1 MKLSKVLSVV
11 LCFALVLSMSACNK
25 QEEDNSPVTSVK
37 PLAHSV
43 NIVAYAEKG
52 EIPEIPYELGHSVAD
67 LKETFMNHV
76 ESGSEITELIVDEGE
91 NDVWLKGGSMIFCY
105 EKSNEEKGISVIIA
119 QENAYDFS
127 MGGVYDA
134 EDIINAVGLDSFER
148 AEATDEDT
156 FFLPITPENSEC
168 IKYEIGDYVLR
179 FILIDG
185 YVSAVTLI
193 DPANWTYN

>member
-1 MKLSKVLSVV
+1 MKLLKILSVT
-11 LCFALVLSMSACNK
+11 LCFALCLSVVACNK
-25 QEEDNSPVTSVK
+25 QEDETPVTSVK

-52 EIPEIPYELGHSVAD
+52 EIPEIPYKLGHSVDD

-91 NDVWLKGGSMIFCY
+91 NDVWLDGGSVIFCY
-105 EKSNEEKGISVIIA
+105 EKANKENGISVIIA
-119 QENAYDFS
+119 KENAYDFS

-134 EDIINAVGLDSFER
+134 NDIIDAVGLENFER
-148 AEATDEDT
+148 SEATDEDT
-156 FFLPITPENSEC
+156 FFLPVTPENCEC

-193 DPANWTYN
+193 DPNNWTYN